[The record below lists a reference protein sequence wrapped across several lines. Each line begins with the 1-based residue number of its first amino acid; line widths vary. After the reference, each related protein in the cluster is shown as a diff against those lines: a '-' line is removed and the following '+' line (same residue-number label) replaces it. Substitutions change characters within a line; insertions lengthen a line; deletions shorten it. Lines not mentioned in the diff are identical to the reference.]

1 MVAVDYLELIEKGVE
16 AWNRW
21 RSEHPEVCPDLK
33 TAYLF
38 EKSLRGINLRETNL
52 SRTCLIGADLS
63 EADLT
68 GAQLSGVY
76 ASNTNFQGAILV
88 AADLRGGN
96 LVEADFSQADLSNA
110 VVDEANFDDACLT
123 GARIEGW
130 SATAL
135 AGLDSD
141 QRAAAQR
148 SSIPKARRLAAD
160 TLPKQGGTQLKP
172 NPANAFQPPSQA
184 VTQFKSLRRLP
195 VALGAGAI
203 AFFTAAIAIYLTTRS
218 GAATPVGTASP
229 DQAKQL
235 EMVCN
240 ESELTPVVT
249 ADPDYR
255 YQDGT
260 RFYGQFI
267 EGKPADG
274 RGTMIYTSGNRYDGK
289 YVKGRRNGCGTFT
302 FTNGRRYVGE
312 FKDDLFSG
320 RGTWFLENGDR
331 YVGDFEYNNC
341 NGEGVFIFA
350 DGSSK
355 SGIWQ
360 QGRLVGSEL
369 SCDRGPTDLPDS

>member
-1 MVAVDYLELIEKGVE
+1 MVAIDYLELIGKGVD

-21 RSEHPEVCPDLK
+21 RAEHPEACPDLK

-38 EKSLRGINLRETNL
+38 ERSLRGINLSHTNL
-52 SRTCLIGADLS
+52 SRTCLIGADLR

-76 ASNTNFQGAILV
+76 ASNANFRGAVLV

-96 LVEADFSQADLSNA
+96 LVEADFSQADLSDA
-110 VVDEANFDDACLT
+110 VVDEANFGSACLA

-130 SATAL
+130 PSTAL
-135 AGLDSD
+135 AGLDSG
-141 QRAAAQR
+141 QRSAAQQP
-148 SSIPKARRLAAD
+148 SIPNAPPNAPQLAAD
-160 TLPKQGGTQLKP
+160 DFPKQAATQAKPFRTNVLQTALQPGSLK
-172 NPANAFQPPSQA
+172 
-184 VTQFKSLRRLP
+184 RLP
-195 VALGAGAI
+195 VAMGVGTI
-203 AFFTAAIAIYLTTRS
+203 AFFTAATAIYLTTRS
-218 GAATPVGTASP
+218 GVATPGGTASP
-229 DQAKQL
+229 DQASEI

-240 ESELTPVVT
+240 EPELTPVAT
-249 ADPDYR
+249 ADPDYKYR
-255 YQDGT
+255 DGT

-267 EGKPADG
+267 DGKPADG
-274 RGTMIYTSGNRYDGK
+274 RGSMIYTSGNRYDGE
-289 YVKGRRNGCGTFT
+289 YVDGRRNGCGTFT

-341 NGEGVFIFA
+341 NGEGVFVFA

-355 SGIWQ
+355 SGVWQ
-360 QGRLVGSEL
+360 QGRLMDSDL
-369 SCDRGPTDLPDS
+369 SCDRGPTDLPES